1 MGERRRESVVVLVY
15 LSCRSRGNLGWSPIA
30 TPLSRQLV
38 VYTSKFLL
46 VQALFPSVLAVGF
59 CGFLPAANTDTTSV
73 LWQSQLSAL
82 RVLADR
88 HLCLVVNKG
97 VLLIKAKTKKKKK
110 KKKIEVHRRQVWCKS
125 DAATLRV
132 ASPQLLPSRAALKL
146 LHLRCTERV
155 QLRAVSPGE
164 GKSPALSPA

>member
-1 MGERRRESVVVLVY
+1 MVANCHPTV
-15 LSCRSRGNLGWSPIA
+15 
-30 TPLSRQLV
+30 RQLV

-73 LWQSQLSAL
+73 LRQSQLSAL

-97 VLLIKAKTKKKKK
+97 VLLIKAKKKKKK
-110 KKKIEVHRRQVWCKS
+110 YIVPRGCKARHLHVEVHRRQVWCKS

-132 ASPQLLPSRAALKL
+132 AIPQLLPSRTALKL

-164 GKSPALSPA
+164 GKSPASSPE